1 MVDGFDEE
9 RGVALD
15 LKEATAIVG
24 RCGDEVSAGAG
35 SAGGDRHSAIVT
47 ARTSAA
53 EAAFLW
59 TVSARLKPCP

>member
-1 MVDGFDEE
+1 
-9 RGVALD
+9 
-15 LKEATAIVG
+15 LKEPAAIVG
-24 RCGDEVSAGAG
+24 SCGDEVGAWAG

-59 TVSARLKPCP
+59 GLFRHG